1 MADKFLMTPYEV
13 GPSDLRGIKY
23 PVLVCPRYPGYRLT
37 VHDSRLIHS
46 TGSYVKQRE
55 AQYMFGRAVCESMC
69 GVISIHDSSGELYG
83 ESQTNSIIMGRRH
96 LSAGDIL
103 TFHVSDV
110 VYDSVPFFQ
119 RLQRL
124 IKLRDGKL
132 LTPNV
137 EVVDYVMVTSYNELV
152 DCIDSTRFGVDIRD
166 LHGSYHVGR
175 ATKDSQFFLTYSK

>member
-13 GPSDLRGIKY
+13 GPSDLRGIEY
-23 PVLVCPRYPGYRLT
+23 PVLVCPRYPGYRLA
-37 VHDSRLIHS
+37 VRDNRLIHG

-69 GVISIHDSSGELYG
+69 GVISIHDDKGDLYG
-83 ESQTNSIIMGRRH
+83 EPQTKSILMGH
-96 LSAGDIL
+96 MPVNAGDIL

-110 VYDSVPFFQ
+110 ADASLPFFQ

-124 IKLRDGKL
+124 IRLRDGKL
-132 LTPNV
+132 LAPNV
-137 EVVDYVMVTSYNELV
+137 EVVDYVMATSYNELV

-166 LHGSYHVGR
+166 LHGRYHVGR
-175 ATKDSQFFLTYSK
+175 ATKESQFFLTYSK